1 MIILKKILIIFLS
14 LITLISCSIK
24 KDKKEVE
31 EEKER
36 KYLIGISQ
44 IIAHPSLD
52 KVVLGIKDV
61 LKNENVDIQV
71 MVANGELGTANLIA
85 SNFKKSK
92 DIVIGVGTGTSQ
104 ALKNNIDNKAIVFSA
119 VTDPKS
125 AGLISSN
132 ITGVSDMILDVKE
145 SLMLLKAKF
154 PNIKSIGVLYST
166 SELNSAVQLENIEK
180 IAKELNIKVI
190 KGGATNAND
199 LVQIT
204 NVLIEKVDVLYIPTD
219 NLVVSNIK
227 YVADVSINH
236 KKPLVASDSSS
247 VENGALF
254 AKGVDYYEL
263 GKRTGEMVLDIL
275 KGKDV
280 SQIPYEMM
288 SKTKLYVNE
297 NTAKILEVNF
307 SEEKE

>member
-92 DIVIGVGTGTSQ
+92 DIVIGVGTGSSQ

-204 NVLIEKVDVLYIPTD
+204 NVLIEKVDALYIPTD

-236 KKPLVASDSSS
+236 KKPLVLLI
-247 VENGALF
+247 VLRLKMGPYLQ
-254 AKGVDYYEL
+254 KEL
-263 GKRTGEMVLDIL
+263 TIMNLV
-275 KGKDV
+275 
-280 SQIPYEMM
+280 
-288 SKTKLYVNE
+288 
-297 NTAKILEVNF
+297 
-307 SEEKE
+307 KELVKWY

>member
-1 MIILKKILIIFLS
+1 
-14 LITLISCSIK
+14 
-24 KDKKEVE
+24 
-31 EEKER
+31 
-36 KYLIGISQ
+36 
-44 IIAHPSLD
+44 
-52 KVVLGIKDV
+52 
-61 LKNENVDIQV
+61 
-71 MVANGELGTANLIA
+71 
-85 SNFKKSK
+85 
-92 DIVIGVGTGTSQ
+92 
-104 ALKNNIDNKAIVFSA
+104 
-119 VTDPKS
+119 
-125 AGLISSN
+125 
-132 ITGVSDMILDVKE
+132 MILDVKE

-204 NVLIEKVDVLYIPTD
+204 NVLIEKVDALYIPTD

-263 GKRTGEMVLDIL
+263 GKRTGEMVLYIL

-297 NTAKILEVNF
+297 NTAKILEVDF